1 MANPAP
7 ALAFLNTFEHPAQD
21 GVGIAS
27 VMTGLY
33 TKYMRKEI
41 AFFSFSGRHL
51 VT

>member
-21 GVGIAS
+21 SVGSIAS
-27 VMTGLY
+27 VMTG
-33 TKYMRKEI
+33 KYMRKEMT
-41 AFFSFSGRHL
+41 FFSFSGRHL